1 MKRMSEKSDGGV
13 AGEGTLEERL
23 REYPELR
30 ARFEEMLA
38 IVENADGDI
47 VKADEA
53 EERVIEELWQLG
65 QSALQGWAERK
76 QRHVQKG
83 EREASGSQSQVKN
96 SIGITGWPRSK
107 SGNKSINEGGG
118 SGVRLA
124 SQREY
129 SMRLR

>member
-1 MKRMSEKSDGGV
+1 MEGMSEKTGTGV
-13 AGEGTLEERL
+13 SGEGTLEERL

-53 EERVIEELWQLG
+53 EERVIEELRQLG

-76 QRHVQKG
+76 QRHVQ
-83 EREASGSQSQVKN
+83 RASEQQAGVSRKVKK
-96 SIGITGWPRSK
+96 TLL
-107 SGNKSINEGGG
+107 
-118 SGVRLA
+118 V
-124 SQREY
+124 
-129 SMRLR
+129 

>member
-1 MKRMSEKSDGGV
+1 MNEKSGV
-13 AGEGTLEERL
+13 GVTGEGTLEERL

-53 EERVIEELWQLG
+53 EERVIQELRQLG

-76 QRHVQKG
+76 QRRV
-83 EREASGSQSQVKN
+83 
-96 SIGITGWPRSK
+96 
-107 SGNKSINEGGG
+107 
-118 SGVRLA
+118 
-124 SQREY
+124 QRE
-129 SMRLR
+129 SEGQRGVARKVKKTLLVHAAGTDRDRGTNL

>member
-1 MKRMSEKSDGGV
+1 MKGMKEESGGGV
-13 AGEGTLEERL
+13 SAGRTLEERL

-53 EERVIEELWQLG
+53 EEQVIQELRQLG

-76 QRHVQKG
+76 QRRV
-83 EREASGSQSQVKN
+83 
-96 SIGITGWPRSK
+96 
-107 SGNKSINEGGG
+107 
-118 SGVRLA
+118 
-124 SQREY
+124 QRECEGQNGVA
-129 SMRLR
+129 RKVKKTVLVHAAGTDRDRGTNL